1 MALKVGDLYVS
12 LTANTQKL
20 QGQLNSAAKQVEKFG
35 RQLKS
40 LGKDASEMSNIVVGA
55 MAAVFAAASSKDA
68 PGAEVKKQL
77 EDLKTQS
84 VALASEIAQAAMPVI
99 QQMTDFVGRLITAF
113 RQMTPAQKEILVS
126 FLQGA
131 MAVSAIGIAAV
142 KLEPAFKLAG
152 SAISF
157 AGTAM
162 SALGTAVAW
171 VQGALASLGVGFLPV
186 LAGIAAFIFI
196 AGFVRQAWAE
206 NLGGIQEKF
215 ASVWGWIS
223 EKGGVVSKFLGKAAD
238 FIGERFKAVF
248 SEIWD
253 RYKTFMQLIIRGA
266 ALLARSLGME
276 NVFDVNGLEKA
287 ALQFTD
293 QYPKLMVEGAKLL
306 GDAAVEGVKV
316 IGSGLGTALEFSA
329 AGLSKTAGDI
339 TDKLSGAFKGLLPEA
354 AKVEVKAAAEKEE
367 KVKSAAAHA
376 PKVDYGRLRA
386 DKMEASFVALA
397 GIGGNLRD
405 SLEMAGALN
414 VPKELEQFSGDALKS
429 VKGIED
435 VRDFL
440 HKIGASAGET
450 EKYLGEWQKW
460 REKLD
465 KDAKV
470 VERLRADRAPQ
481 AAEQFLKGGTF
492 GESARMAGVKTG
504 IPEWL
509 EKLNGSNLKSLSD
522 FEDLE
527 DALAQIKDLNPVVKE
542 FFETSKKTF
551 TDGIEKAKQQAEE
564 QAKKAQERQQAI
576 DGFKD
581 GVVGSMG
588 KLGGVIQAATSPLAQ
603 AGGPIGAL
611 VAVGF
616 ELLKNSKQFG
626 EFQAAL
632 DGVIQGLSDALGQL
646 LPPFTMLV
654 SAIQPIV
661 AAVGAIVANVVP
673 LLTAVLEPLLP
684 VFVILGALLMA
695 LSPIVNIVVEV
706 LRVQLIPVVWLLEQ
720 VMRSLF
726 GALQTVAVIIL
737 GVVVG
742 VVNLWNGVVSAV
754 QSVLM
759 WISGFEIAGQKPFA
773 FLADWATSLEAA
785 KGPAAQY
792 QKQLN
797 DTMAMTYESAMTTA
811 KSFNDAAGAA
821 DQLAAGMTNA
831 ASGFKV
837 DLARFNATST
847 GPGSPADFGS
857 SSSAL
862 AGDTY
867 VTIVSND
874 PEQIWDRMESVR
886 RSRNFQRGR
895 GPLGGLPAFG
905 S

>member
-20 QGQLNSAAKQVEKFG
+20 QGQLNGAARQVERFG
-35 RQLKS
+35 RQMKS
-40 LGKDASEMSNIVVGA
+40 LGKDASEMSNMVVGA
-55 MAAVFAAASSKDA
+55 MAAVFAAATSKDA
-68 PGAEVKKQL
+68 KNLEVKKQL
-77 EDLKTQS
+77 EELKTQS
-84 VALASEIAQAAMPVI
+84 VALASEIAQAAMPMF

-113 RQMTPAQKEILVS
+113 RELSPAQRKLLVS

-215 ASVWGWIS
+215 ATVWGWIS
-223 EKGGVVSKFLGKAAD
+223 EKGGVVSKFLGQAAD

-253 RYKTFMQLIIRGA
+253 RYRTFMQLIIRGA

-276 NVFDVNGLEKA
+276 DVFDVNGLEKA

-293 QYPKLMVEGAKLL
+293 QYPKLMLEGAKVL
-306 GDAAVEGVKV
+306 GEAAVEGVKV
-316 IGSGLGTALEFSA
+316 IGSGLGTALEFSGS
-329 AGLSKTAGDI
+329 GLSKIAGDVKA
-339 TDKLSGAFKGLLPEA
+339 KLSGAFKGLLPEA
-354 AKVEVKAAAEKEE
+354 AKVPITLSADKAEKE
-367 KVKSAAAHA
+367 KTKAAD
-376 PKVDYGRLRA
+376 PVKVDYGRLRA

-405 SLEMAGALN
+405 SLEMSGALN
-414 VPKELEQFSGDALKS
+414 VPKELEQFSGNALKS

-440 HKIGASAGET
+440 HKIGASAGEA
-450 EKYLGEWQKW
+450 EKYLSAWERWNEDQK
-460 REKLD
+460 KNAAHVD
-465 KDAKV
+465 
-470 VERLRADRAPQ
+470 RLRADRTPQ
-481 AAEQFLKGGTF
+481 AAQKFLGGGSL
-492 GESARMAGVKTG
+492 GEAARMAGITTG
-504 IPEWL
+504 IPPEFESFSGGL
-509 EKLNGSNLKSLSD
+509 LKTAAD
-522 FEDLE
+522 FEDLR
-527 DALAQIKDLNPVVKE
+527 DRLAQVREKNPLLDQFIDQMQAVQEEAGK
-542 FFETSKKTF
+542 
-551 TDGIEKAKQQAEE
+551 KAKELEEARKQAVS
-564 QAKKAQERQQAI
+564 
-576 DGFKD
+576 GFVD

-588 KLGGVIQAATSPLAQ
+588 KVGGVIQAATGPLAQ

-626 EFQAAL
+626 EFQAAM

-684 VFVILGALLMA
+684 VFVILGALLMT
-695 LSPIVNIVVEV
+695 LSPIIGAIVQV
-706 LRVQLIPVVWLLEQ
+706 LQVALIPIMGVLNG
-720 VMRSLF
+720 VMRALF
-726 GALQTVAVIIL
+726 GAIQVVAYVIL
-737 GVVVG
+737 GYVVLYG
-742 VVNLWNGVVSAV
+742 ELWNGIISAV
-754 QSVLM
+754 QAVLTFLSA
-759 WISGFEIAGQKPFA
+759 IEIAGAKPFA
-773 FLADWATSLEAA
+773 FLAEWSASLESSKAATDTYRQQMNDVGSMTFDAAMETA
-785 KGPAAQY
+785 KGLGTLGEA
-792 QKQLN
+792 
-797 DTMAMTYESAMTTA
+797 T
-811 KSFNDAAGAA
+811 
-821 DQLAAGMTNA
+821 DQLAGSMTNA

-837 DLARFNATST
+837 DLARFNATNVGA
-847 GPGSPADFGS
+847 GPRSPADLGVGS
-857 SSSAL
+857 GAL
-862 AGDTY
+862 VGDTY

-874 PEQIWDRMESVR
+874 PEVIWERMQGVNR
-886 RSRNFQRGR
+886 RKAFQLGR

-905 S
+905 G